1 MVVEKNVRIMERF
14 LDTHY
19 KPMNASR
26 RPTVSVIIPTFNR
39 GWIIRDAI
47 DSVHAQTY
55 TSYELIVVDDGST
68 DRTPDI
74 LRSYGDRLRLIG
86 QVNRGVS
93 AARNR
98 GIAASTGR
106 LIAFLDSDDLWLP
119 DKLAVQVAFFE
130 HNRSA
135 LICQTEEVWIRNG
148 MRVNP
153 KNRHRKPSGLIFK
166 PSLALCLVS
175 PSAVMVRRKL
185 FDEVGLFDE
194 ALPACEDYDLWLR
207 VSCRIPIHLI
217 DKPLTVKRGG
227 HRDQLS
233 RQDSL
238 DKYRIRSLVKLIDS
252 GILTISQRNA
262 AVLALR
268 KKCTVY
274 ANGCLKRG
282 RVEEAARYTR
292 LIQNYALLE

>member
-1 MVVEKNVRIMERF
+1 M
-14 LDTHY
+14 
-19 KPMNASR
+19 
-26 RPTVSVIIPTFNR
+26 
-39 GWIIRDAI
+39 
-47 DSVHAQTY
+47 
-55 TSYELIVVDDGST
+55 
-68 DRTPDI
+68 
-74 LRSYGDRLRLIG
+74 
-86 QVNRGVS
+86 
-93 AARNR
+93 
-98 GIAASTGR
+98 
-106 LIAFLDSDDLWLP
+106 
-119 DKLAVQVAFFE
+119 QVAFFE

-153 KNRHRKPSGLIFK
+153 KKRHRKPSGLIFK

-238 DKYRIRSLVKLIDS
+238 DKYRIRSLVKLIES

-262 AVLALR
+262 AVLTLR
-268 KKCTVY
+268 KKCGVY

-282 RVEEAARYTR
+282 RVEEAARYTS
-292 LIQNYALLE
+292 LIHNYALLE

>member
-1 MVVEKNVRIMERF
+1 MRITE
-14 LDTHY
+14 
-19 KPMNASR
+19 

-47 DSVHAQTY
+47 DSVLAQTY
-55 TSYELIVVDDGST
+55 TNFELIVVDDGST
-68 DRTPDI
+68 DRTHDI

-93 AARNR
+93 AARNS
-98 GIAASTGR
+98 GIGVSTGR
-106 LIAFLDSDDLWLP
+106 LVAFLDSDDLWLP
-119 DKLAVQVAFFE
+119 DKLAAQVAFFE
-130 HNRSA
+130 HSRSA
-135 LICQTEEVWIRNG
+135 LICQTEELWIRNG

-153 KNRHRKPSGLIFK
+153 KKRHRKPSGLIFK

-175 PSAVMVRRKL
+175 PSAVMVRREL

-238 DKYRIRSLVKLIDS
+238 DKYRIRSLVKLIES
-252 GILTISQRNA
+252 GRLTVSQRNA
-262 AVLALR
+262 AVLTLR
-268 KKCTVY
+268 KKCGVY
-274 ANGCLKRG
+274 AKGCLKRG
-282 RVEEAARYTR
+282 RVEEAARYTS
-292 LIQNYALLE
+292 LIHNYSLVE